1 MSSNVTAWR
10 LSVGLS
16 CFLFNTVSSDC
27 VSELPWVFADFS
39 SFHATQ
45 SSPYPTIFNRNTEAM
60 SKKAFKSQASSSRAF
75 SGAFGGDSAVFG
87 SSAGVSAFGI
97 VPSSP
102 LSYVYEPPDLTGF
115 SDPNVGV
122 AFKNLQKKDGTTK
135 AKALEDLQTYV
146 SSLGAE
152 TGGVEEVMLTAWVGH
167 PGRECTL
174 GSQAFDA
181 LHRPRYTPA
190 HLSIRLVAY
199 ASLLILYKDSWQSHV
214 ANEWQDTCLKLLLH
228 G

>member
-1 MSSNVTAWR
+1 MF
-10 LSVGLS
+10 G
-16 CFLFNTVSSDC
+16 TVSSDC
-27 VSELPWVFADFS
+27 VSELPLGFADFY
-39 SFHATQ
+39 SFPATQ
-45 SSPYPTIFNRNTEAM
+45 SSSYPTILNHNTEAM
-60 SKKAFKSQASSSRAF
+60 SKKAFKSQASSSRVS

-87 SSAGVSAFGI
+87 SSAGASVFGI

-102 LSYVYEPPDLTGF
+102 LSYVYEPPDLSGF

-135 AKALEDLQTYV
+135 AKALEDLQNYV

-167 PGRECTL
+167 PGRECAL
-174 GSQAFDA
+174 GFQPFDE
-181 LHRPRYTPA
+181 LHRPRYIPA

-199 ASLLILYKDSWQSHV
+199 ASLLILYKDNSQSPV
-214 ANEWQDTCLKLLLH
+214 ASEWRDTCLKLLLH